1 MVTKKTTT
9 TAEKRESAPA
19 AESHK
24 AKKQGNL
31 TSALD
36 DHGYSPDA
44 KKWTPPDEY
53 EQKKTVA
60 IPAKNPNAA
69 KKQ

>member
-1 MVTKKTTT
+1 MPVPVV
-9 TAEKRESAPA
+9 EKQKSNPERREAAPA

-36 DHGYSPDA
+36 DHGFSPDA
-44 KKWTPPDEY
+44 KKWSPPDEY
-53 EQKKTVA
+53 EQKRTVA
-60 IPAKNPNAA
+60 IPAKN
-69 KKQ
+69 